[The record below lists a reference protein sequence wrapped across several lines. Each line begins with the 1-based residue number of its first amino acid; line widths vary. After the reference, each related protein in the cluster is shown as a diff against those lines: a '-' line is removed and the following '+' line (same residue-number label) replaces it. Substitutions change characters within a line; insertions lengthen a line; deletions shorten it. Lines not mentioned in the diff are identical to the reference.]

1 MDKFVVTMDQ
11 VNDAVL
17 MGVVSIMVVGTVFA
31 LFSFGMGIVQ

>member
-1 MDKFVVTMDQ
+1 MDKIVVTMDQ

>member
-17 MGVVSIMVVGTVFA
+17 AGVVSIMVLGTVFA
-31 LFSFGMGIVQ
+31 LFSFGMGIVH